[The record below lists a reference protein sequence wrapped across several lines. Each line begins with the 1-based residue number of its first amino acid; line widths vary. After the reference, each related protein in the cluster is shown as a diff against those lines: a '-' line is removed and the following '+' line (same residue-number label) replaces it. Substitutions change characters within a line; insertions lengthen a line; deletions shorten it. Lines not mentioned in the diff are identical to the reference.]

1 MCSDPGFLEALVTD
15 GSAWK
20 LRSQCLRCGD
30 TRIVSVMDGS
40 LQMWHNEH
48 RCEESKR
55 PSQSSVPLPAVR
67 TAPPSKAG

>member
-1 MCSDPGFLEALVTD
+1 MCSDPGFMEALVTD

-40 LQMWHNEH
+40 LQLWHSEH

-55 PSQSSVPLPAVR
+55 PSQSEMPSVVVHPAPL
-67 TAPPSKAG
+67 SKAG

>member
-1 MCSDPGFLEALVTD
+1 MCSDPGFMEALVTD

-40 LQMWHNEH
+40 LQMWHREH
-48 RCEESKR
+48 RCGESKR
-55 PSQSSVPLPAVR
+55 PSQSDTPSPTVY
-67 TAPPSKAG
+67 TAPLSKAG